1 MQSNKPSTLLL
12 GLASGMSPFAMVLV
26 VPTIELFTQQYEAP
40 YSKVQFI
47 LSAYLFGLALA
58 QPIVGLISD
67 KVGRRPVMIYGI
79 ILFLIASFI
88 CLRAETLTTLI
99 LARFIQGIGASVGSV
114 VSRAMIRDTT
124 LDSNSGKPLSR
135 VVAIMGMAPMIAP
148 VIGVLALEFFGDP
161 SGIFIVT
168 IVLGIMIMLPVIFLL
183 PETLDRNLEKARSEL
198 HWHEKYSLLLR
209 SKIFVGSTMVYG
221 FTTGSFFALMA
232 VASTVFSK
240 DLGIDARGFGIIWS
254 CMTLLYAIST
264 FYGGNLSTRIGLMA
278 VMNRGVIINL
288 VAGFSIFL
296 LVKFLGTNLISFL
309 IPLSLMFFAHGFI
322 VSMSLTKA
330 VSDRPEIAGSSSGLS
345 SSIGLLTGGLFSIF
359 SGSLYVGEFLPIA
372 SLVTISTILC
382 GLSCW
387 LITSG
392 ATGSSENA

>member
-240 DLGIDARGFGIIWS
+240 DLGIDARGFGITWS

>member
-1 MQSNKPSTLLL
+1 MT
-12 GLASGMSPFAMVLV
+12 G
-26 VPTIELFTQQYEAP
+26 
-40 YSKVQFI
+40 
-47 LSAYLFGLALA
+47 
-58 QPIVGLISD
+58 
-67 KVGRRPVMIYGI
+67 
-79 ILFLIASFI
+79 
-88 CLRAETLTTLI
+88 
-99 LARFIQGIGASVGSV
+99 FIQGIGASVGSV